1 MAQAARPL
9 PASVYW
15 RRRLVVGGGLLAIIA
30 VVVLIIVRP
39 GFGAGQAE
47 TPEEDLE
54 VLEVAE
60 IANCLPS
67 QIELVAKTNQTRY
80 ASGEQPQLWLSV
92 TNTSTVDCRL
102 QAGTD
107 VQEYTIS
114 SGPDEIWVS
123 THCQTISQP
132 NEVTLRAGEQQE
144 TSSITWDRTRSTP
157 DTCEEPSRPMM
168 PGGGASYHLSV
179 SLGDLSSEST
189 KQFLLD

>member
-1 MAQAARPL
+1 MAQAGRPL
-9 PASVYW
+9 PASVYR
-15 RRRLVVGGGLLAIIA
+15 RRRLVVLGGLLTIVA
-30 VVVLIIVRP
+30 VVVLIFVRP

-47 TPEEDLE
+47 PSQEDLE

-60 IANCLPS
+60 IADCLPS
-67 QIELVAKTNQTRY
+67 QIELLAQTDQVRY

-92 TNTSTVDCRL
+92 TNTSAVDCLL

-123 THCQTISQP
+123 THCQTISEP
-132 NEVTLRAGEQQE
+132 NEITLRAGEQQG
-144 TSSITWDRTRSTP
+144 TVSIPWDRTRSALT
-157 DTCEEPSRPMM
+157 TCEESSRPKMA
-168 PGGGASYHLSV
+168 GGGASYHLSV
-179 SLGDLSSEST
+179 SLGNFSSETT